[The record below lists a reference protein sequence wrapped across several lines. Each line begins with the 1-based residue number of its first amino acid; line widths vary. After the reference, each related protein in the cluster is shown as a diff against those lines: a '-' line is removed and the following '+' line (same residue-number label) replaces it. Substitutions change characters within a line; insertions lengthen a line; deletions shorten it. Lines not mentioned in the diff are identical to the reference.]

1 MWLREVKRDEKKGR
15 IRLLFDDDTLVLYDG
30 ELREIGFDLTDMEQL
45 PACLAEDMYGKIVDL
60 LAKRA
65 KRRALYL
72 LERKGR
78 TSRELHEK
86 LIDGGFGSEASRQAV
101 QYAMS
106 FGYVNDR
113 EYIRSYI
120 LGRMNRKSKKEITY
134 ALRLKK
140 LPDDMISDVMQEV
153 LGEDSE
159 YDAVR
164 RLLEKKRYA
173 QVCEDEQK
181 KVKIM
186 AYLARKGFSYDTIR
200 KACDDIRSE
209 DVP

>member
-1 MWLREVKRDEKKGR
+1 MWLREVKLDEKKGR
-15 IRLLFDDDTLVLYDG
+15 VRLLFDGDSLVLYNA
-30 ELREIGFDLTDMEQL
+30 EMREIGIDLADMEQL
-45 PACLAEDMYGKIVDL
+45 PVCLAEDMYGKIVDL

-65 KRRALYL
+65 KRRSLYL

-86 LIDGGFGSEASRQAV
+86 LIDEGFGSEASRQAV

-113 EYIRSYI
+113 EYIRSYV
-120 LGRMNRKSKKEITY
+120 LGRMNRKSKKEIIY

-164 RLLEKKRYA
+164 RLLEKKRFA
-173 QVCEDEQK
+173 HVCEDEQK